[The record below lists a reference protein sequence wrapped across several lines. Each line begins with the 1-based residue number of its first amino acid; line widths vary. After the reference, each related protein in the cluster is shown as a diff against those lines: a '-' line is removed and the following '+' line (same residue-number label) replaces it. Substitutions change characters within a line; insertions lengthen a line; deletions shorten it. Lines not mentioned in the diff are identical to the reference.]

1 MADVVDSATRSR
13 MMAGIQ
19 GKNTKPELLVRKY
32 LHGRGLRYRLH
43 AKELPGKP
51 DLVFPKYRVAV
62 FVHGCFW
69 HGHNCHLFKLPAT
82 RTEFWKNKIS
92 ANTKRDI
99 RVRRQL
105 VASGWRVAVVW
116 ECALK
121 GRAES
126 DQRLKMESLAT
137 WIRASV
143 NEYEREIAHDEYQGK
158 AATVF

>member
-1 MADVVDSATRSR
+1 MVDVVDSATRSR

-32 LHGRGLRYRLH
+32 LHGYGLRYRLH

-51 DLVFPKYRVAV
+51 DLIFPKYKVAI

-69 HGHNCHLFKLPAT
+69 HGHNCRLFKLPAT
-82 RTEFWKNKIS
+82 RTEFWKNKIT
-92 ANTKRDI
+92 ANKERDI

-121 GRAES
+121 GMVES
-126 DQRLKMESLAT
+126 DKRLIMESLAT
-137 WIRASV
+137 WIKTSV
-143 NEYEREIAHDEYQGK
+143 NEYEREIGHDEHQGK